1 MHDILDKFTNKIKRE
16 NIAWSDLD
24 KNRCSQIVNELVDT
38 KLKNEENSILN
49 SSKKYQ
55 YFAGRFKRIITKSV
69 VVISEQMRKGE
80 FDIFKNE
87 FDFGDCATCC

>member
-1 MHDILDKFTNKIKRE
+1 M
-16 NIAWSDLD
+16 
-24 KNRCSQIVNELVDT
+24 DT

-69 VVISEQMRKGE
+69 VVISEQMKKGE
-80 FDIFKNE
+80 FDIFKSE
-87 FDFGDCATCC
+87 FDFGDFKDSEPITLELPSKEKVYLKGRVDKN